1 MPPES
6 LGVVVA
12 HDDRDVIEQIAG
24 VLEAAPDLFVAAT
37 SLAAARAGNVVVAG
51 GEILF
56 NARHVQH
63 PLVAVA
69 CDDPV
74 RTARAALAA
83 GARELIRWP
92 DESDRLASAVRRA
105 ASNGHHEIGSGA
117 VIAVAGAR
125 GGVGT
130 STIVAALASALGEA
144 IVLDLDP
151 VGAGQRSFA
160 SAPPARTLDEMLP
173 SLADIDPEGLAASL
187 APHAGGARALHA
199 SVSGREPDVREL
211 NGLLRAARGCAR
223 FTVIDC
229 GRGSSNA
236 GRLAARNADARIV
249 VAGDDVASIRGA
261 KRLLADA
268 FHGARIVLRRE
279 RRRGI
284 SLRDLESAFGRKPDA
299 ILKTSRG
306 IARAVDLGRL
316 PKNGPRS
323 LARLASSLKEEH
335 AH

>member
-6 LGVVVA
+6 LGVVVV
-12 HDDRDVIEQIAG
+12 HDDRDVTEQIAG

-51 GEILF
+51 GEVLF
-56 NARHVQH
+56 NARNLQQ

-92 DESDRLASAVRRA
+92 DESDRLAPAVRRA
-105 ASNGHHEIGSGA
+105 ASNGHHETGIGV

-130 STIVAALASALGEA
+130 STLVASLASALGDA
-144 IVLDLDP
+144 IVLDLDT
-151 VGAGQRSFA
+151 VGAGQRAFA
-160 SAPPARTLDEMLP
+160 RTPPARTLDEILP
-173 SLADIDPEGLAASL
+173 ALADIDPSGLAASL
-187 APHAGGARALHA
+187 VSHAGGTRALHA
-199 SVSGREPDVREL
+199 SVSGLEPDVREL

-223 FTVIDC
+223 FAVIDC
-229 GRGSSNA
+229 GRGVSPA
-236 GRLAARNADARIV
+236 AVLAARNADARII
-249 VAGDDVASIRGA
+249 VAADDVASIRGA
-261 KRLLADA
+261 DRLLRSA
-268 FHGARIVLRRE
+268 FHGARVVLRRD

-284 SLRDLESAFGRKPDA
+284 SLRDLVSSLGRTPDA
-299 ILKTSRG
+299 IIPTRRDL
-306 IARAVDLGRL
+306 ARAVDLGRL
-316 PKNGPRS
+316 PKRALRPV
-323 LARLASSLKEEH
+323 ARLAATLKETH
-335 AH
+335 AG

>member
-12 HDDRDVIEQIAG
+12 HDDRDVTEQIAG

-51 GEILF
+51 GEVLF
-56 NARHVQH
+56 TARHVSH

-69 CDDPV
+69 FDDPV
-74 RTARAALAA
+74 RAARAALAA

-92 DESDRLASAVRRA
+92 EESDRLPAAVRRA
-105 ASNGHHEIGSGA
+105 ANSGHHETGDGV

-130 STIVAALASALGEA
+130 STFVASLASVLGDA
-144 IVLDLDP
+144 IVLDLDT
-151 VGAGQRSFA
+151 VGAGQRAFA
-160 SAPPARTLDEMLP
+160 TTPPARTLDEVLT

-187 APHAGGARALHA
+187 VPHAGGARALHA
-199 SVSGREPDVREL
+199 SATGLEPDVREL
-211 NGLLRAARGCAR
+211 NGLLRASRACAG

-229 GRGSSNA
+229 GRGVSTA
-236 GRLAARNADARIV
+236 GALAARNADARII
-249 VAGDDVASIRGA
+249 VAADDVASIRGA
-261 KRLLADA
+261 SRLINSA
-268 FHGARIVLRRE
+268 FHGARFVLRRE

-284 SLRDLESAFGRKPDA
+284 SMRDLESAFGRKPDA
-299 ILKTSRG
+299 IVETSRTL
-306 IARAVDLGRL
+306 ARQVDLGRL
-316 PKNGPRS
+316 PGRHSRP
-323 LARLASSLKEEH
+323 LARLASRLKDEH
-335 AH
+335 GR

>member
-12 HDDRDVIEQIAG
+12 HDDRDVTEQIAG
-24 VLEAAPDLFVAAT
+24 VLEAAPDLFVAST

-56 NARHVQH
+56 NARHLQH

-92 DESDRLASAVRRA
+92 DESDRLPAAVRRA
-105 ASNGHHEIGSGA
+105 ANNGRHETGDGV

-130 STIVAALASALGEA
+130 STFVASLASALGDA
-144 IVLDLDP
+144 IVLDLDT
-151 VGAGQRSFA
+151 VGAGQRAFA
-160 SAPPARTLDEMLP
+160 GAPPARTLDEVLTA
-173 SLADIDPEGLAASL
+173 LADIDPEGLAASL
-187 APHAGGARALHA
+187 VPHAGGTRALHA
-199 SVSGREPDVREL
+199 SATGLEPDVREL
-211 NGLLRAARGCAR
+211 NGLLRASRGCAP

-229 GRGSSNA
+229 GRGVSTA
-236 GRLAARNADARIV
+236 GVLAARNADARII
-249 VAGDDVASIRGA
+249 VAADDVASIRAAG
-261 KRLLADA
+261 RLIRSA

-284 SLRDLESAFGRKPDA
+284 SMRDLESAFGRKPDA
-299 ILKTSRG
+299 IVETSRA
-306 IARAVDLGRL
+306 IARQVDLGRL
-316 PKNGPRS
+316 PKRPSRS
-323 LARLASSLKEEH
+323 LARFASSLKEEH
-335 AH
+335 GR

>member
-12 HDDRDVIEQIAG
+12 HDDRDVTEQIAG

-51 GEILF
+51 GEVLF
-56 NARHVQH
+56 TARHLSH

-69 CDDPV
+69 FDDPV
-74 RTARAALAA
+74 RAARAAIAA

-92 DESDRLASAVRRA
+92 DESDRLPAAVRRA
-105 ASNGHHEIGSGA
+105 ASNGHSVTGDGI

-130 STIVAALASALGEA
+130 SVFVAALGAALGDG
-144 IVLDLDP
+144 IVVDLDA
-151 VGAGQRSFA
+151 VGMGQRAFA
-160 SAPPARTLDEMLP
+160 PAGDTRTVDDILASLP
-173 SLADIDPEGLAASL
+173 DIDPDGLTAHLSA
-187 APHAGGARALHA
+187 HTGGTRALHA
-199 SVSGREPDVREL
+199 SATGAELDVREM
-211 NGLLRAARGCAR
+211 NGLLRAVRGCAR

-229 GRGSSNA
+229 GRGRFGA
-236 GRLAARNADARIV
+236 ARIAARNADLRIV
-249 VAGDDVASIRGA
+249 VAGDDVASIHGA
-261 KRLLADA
+261 KRLLDDA

-284 SLRDLESAFGRKPDA
+284 SMRDLESAFGRKPDA
-299 ILKTSRG
+299 IVETSRAV
-306 IARAVDLGRL
+306 ARLVDLGRL
-316 PKNGPRS
+316 PGRPSRS
-323 LARLASSLKEEH
+323 LARLASRLKEKH
-335 AH
+335 GR